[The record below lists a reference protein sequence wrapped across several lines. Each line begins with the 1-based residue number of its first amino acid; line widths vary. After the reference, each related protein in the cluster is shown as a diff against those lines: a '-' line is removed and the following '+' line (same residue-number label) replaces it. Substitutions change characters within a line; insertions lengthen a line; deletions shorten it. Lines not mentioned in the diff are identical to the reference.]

1 MMIEAHVAMMTVS
14 HVAMMT
20 IDVAAAVIDAR
31 VVMMIDARVVMMIDA
46 RVVMMIVVLDVMTM
60 NVVRVEMM
68 TAPILVP
75 MRNEKAMKS
84 NVASASVALKRV
96 QVPRLNNRRS
106 AGLMKGQCVARQKA
120 QSSAAKSMAVVRV
133 SRANRLRRPI
143 ARRRAKLPLMCNRS
157 LLLPLVRD
165 AQLAWR
171 SNSQKQRSHLIVIG

>member
-1 MMIEAHVAMMTVS
+1 VDVVLDRIARAVMMIEAHVAMMTVA

-20 IDVAAAVIDAR
+20 IDVAAAV
-31 VVMMIDARVVMMIDA
+31 IDA

>member
-1 MMIEAHVAMMTVS
+1 VDVVLDRIARAVMMIEAHVAMMTVA

-20 IDVAAAVIDAR
+20 IDVAAAV
-31 VVMMIDARVVMMIDA
+31 IDA

-106 AGLMKGQCVARQKA
+106 AGLMKVRCAVRQKVL
-120 QSSAAKSMAVVRV
+120 SNAAKSMAVVRV

>member
-1 MMIEAHVAMMTVS
+1 VDVVLDRIARAVMMTDAHVAMMTVA

-20 IDVAAAVIDAR
+20 IDVAAAV
-31 VVMMIDARVVMMIDA
+31 IDA